1 MNWKA
6 LLIGGAILLPILVLG
21 TLLWRSQGVMVW
33 LQGAIA
39 YCF

>member
-1 MNWKA
+1 MNPRA
-6 LLIGGAILLPILVLG
+6 ILIGLAIMLPLLFAGL
-21 TLLWRSQGVMVW
+21 LLWRSQGVMVW